1 MAYAD
6 GRISAAAAL
15 IALALASAPAAAH
28 EFWIALRDGTVAPG
42 AVIVADLK
50 VGQKLRGEP
59 YPYLTSRFRSFTV
72 TLGGT
77 TTGVAGNEGDIPALS
92 LIAER
97 SGLHVIAQ
105 NTIAFRVTYDD
116 WAVFRRYLADEGLD
130 SFADLHRARGLPES
144 GFAERYTRYVK
155 ALVQVGPVDPADRD
169 VRIGMPLELVAEVNP
184 YAPEVEVLPVILTWR
199 GAPVAGRQI
208 NIFRDDGAV
217 TRTTATTDE
226 AGRAL
231 IPLTGDGEYLLNA
244 VVLRPVDDDT
254 TPVVWASHWATL
266 SFRL

>member
-155 ALVQVGPVDPADRD
+155 ALVQVAQLTIHSCTDGGLRQTRPD
-169 VRIGMPLELVAEVNP
+169 VRRHLGSSDRLGELTDASIGKFD
-184 YAPEVEVLPVILTWR
+184 
-199 GAPVAGRQI
+199 AGHR
-208 NIFRDDGAV
+208 F
-217 TRTTATTDE
+217 
-226 AGRAL
+226 
-231 IPLTGDGEYLLNA
+231 
-244 VVLRPVDDDT
+244 LRSICFCSRP
-254 TPVVWASHWATL
+254 P
-266 SFRL
+266 